1 MTKEH
6 RDLIRQECDKI
17 VEEHDRLAAEAKAKG
32 DAVTSCCHTYTS
44 KGALE
49 LMLAILQ
56 LDKEE
61 KI

>member
-6 RDLIRQECDKI
+6 RDLIRQECDRI
-17 VEEHDRLAAEAKAKG
+17 VEEHDRLAAEAKANG

-49 LMLAILQ
+49 LMLAILHLNQ
-56 LDKEE
+56 DDK
-61 KI
+61 I